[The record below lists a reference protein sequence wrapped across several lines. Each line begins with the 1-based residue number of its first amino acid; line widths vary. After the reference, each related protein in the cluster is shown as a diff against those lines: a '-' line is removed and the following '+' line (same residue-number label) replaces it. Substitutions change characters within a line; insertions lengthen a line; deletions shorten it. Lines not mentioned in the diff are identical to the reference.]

1 MNREEIKKSVRTI
14 IANQRDKKEDDI
26 PDDVSLEDLGVDSLD
41 RVEIIMRIEEDLVIE
56 IDDAKAEQLRTINEF
71 VDYIAS
77 QKTS

>member
-14 IANQRDKKEDDI
+14 IANQRDKIEDDI